1 MTRFSEIIKDT
12 LRAIC
17 LIAIVGAPSIAG
29 LPLNAQAVDVVSQEL
44 KKGRTEPEY
53 LQVPSDHAAMQRA
66 VIEAQSTIGKF
77 IAALKNPEPGQRD
90 FEIKKT
96 FIQGSQMERLWLSD
110 VRFVSGHFQG
120 RVDDKPRNIRE
131 LKLGQ
136 LVSVNPNQISDW
148 LYVDNGALVGGKGI
162 LVGGYT
168 IRAHYKELSPKQ
180 KQEFNREADFQF
192 GRQ

>member
-1 MTRFSEIIKDT
+1 MKDK
-12 LRAIC
+12 LRAIF
-17 LIAIVGAPSIAG
+17 LMAIVATQLIAG
-29 LPLNAQAVDVVSQEL
+29 LALNAQAADVVPQEL
-44 KKGRTEPEY
+44 EKSSIDSDY
-53 LQVPSDHAAMQRA
+53 LQVPSDHAAMHRA
-66 VIEAQSTIGKF
+66 TLEAQSTIGKF

-96 FIQGSQMERLWLSD
+96 FIQGSQTERLWLSD

-120 RVDDKPRNIRE
+120 RIDDKPRNIGE

-136 LVSVNPNQISDW
+136 LVSVNTNKIDDW

-168 IRAHYKELSPKQ
+168 IRAHYKKLSPKQ

-192 GRQ
+192 GKQ